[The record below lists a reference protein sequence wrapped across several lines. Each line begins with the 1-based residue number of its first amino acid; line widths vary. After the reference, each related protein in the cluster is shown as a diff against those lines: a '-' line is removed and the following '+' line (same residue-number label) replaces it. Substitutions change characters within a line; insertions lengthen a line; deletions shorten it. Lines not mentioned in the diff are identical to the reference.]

1 MVGMPHRRGF
11 TGVFFTGAEH
21 LADCGAGCV
30 VDGLYG
36 TYGGDGNRRRPRAVH
51 DSALGRDHGDGTD
64 HAFIPGYVVAQ
75 QREQGC
81 EQPAQGG
88 PPGAVDGIAALL
100 AGPGEIEN
108 KRIVLFGHGQFDPVD
123 LVLDAQVLARLPLPV
138 GQFAQP
144 GAQFFLG
151 FDDQRPAGLV
161 HRLEPVLPDQGQH
174 PLPGDVVAGDHGIH
188 VQRHHVRRTHHVE
201 ESVHDGAVNLA
212 FFHQPYSGRTEPFR
226 VNVFRIGAEAAGVGG
241 ADIVYVHETGAPGH
255 QFPPV
260 MDGRHQ
266 VDVRGMQGRG
276 IGVVQQEHVPG
287 VNVSPEAPDDGLA
300 RLRGA
305 GQVVQET
312 DAAHQQRTV
321 RTVQGHHQVMAFVGD
336 GAARHVLQG
345 NHRLVHD
352 PEQAVAD
359 NRKGDRIN
367 HDMSMII
374 FLCPS
379 MKPCCSSW
387 ITIVVIGV

>member
-1 MVGMPHRRGF
+1 MVGVPHRSGL
-11 TGVFFTGAEH
+11 VSILVTGAEQ
-21 LADCGAGCV
+21 LADGGAGRV

-36 TYGGDGNRRRPRAVH
+36 AYSGDGNRRRPRAVH
-51 DSALGRDHGDGTD
+51 DSPLRGDHGDGTD
-64 HAFIPGYVVAQ
+64 HAFIPGDVVAQ
-75 QREQGC
+75 QREQGR
-81 EQPAQGG
+81 EQAAQGG
-88 PPGAVDGIAALL
+88 PPGAVDGVAALL

-174 PLPGDVVAGDHGIH
+174 PFPGNVVAGDHGIH
-188 VQRHHVRRTHHVE
+188 VQRHHVRRAHHVE
-201 ESVHDGAVNLA
+201 EGVHDGPVDLA
-212 FFHQPYSGRTEPFR
+212 LLHQPYTRGTEAFR
-226 VNVFRIGAEAAGVGG
+226 VDVLGIGAEAAGVGC
-241 ADIVYVHETGAPGH
+241 ADIVHVHETGAPGH

-260 MDGRHQ
+260 VDGSHQ

-276 IGVVQQEHVPG
+276 VGVVQQEHVPG
-287 VNVSPEAPDDGLA
+287 VDVSPEAPDDGFA

-305 GQVVQET
+305 GQVVQEA
-312 DAAHQQRTV
+312 DAAHQQGAV
-321 RTVQGHHQVMAFVGD
+321 RPVQGHHQVMAFVGD

-359 NRKGDRIN
+359 DGKGDGIN
-367 HDMSMII
+367 HLMSMAAVPAAPLNQHSYREY
-374 FLCPS
+374 LCQ
-379 MKPCCSSW
+379 
-387 ITIVVIGV
+387 